1 MGRRKCPMKRITILS
16 LMGPV
21 LALAVAI
28 AALRRADDYWAGG
41 LLLATPL
48 VLAVALIAAP
58 GIAPPSD
65 CSGER

>member
-16 LMGPV
+16 LMGLV

-41 LLLATPL
+41 L